1 MPLTK
6 QQKRWY
12 WLLLLPLINVFALP
26 FYNRVD
32 PTLFGIPLFY
42 WYQLAWV
49 VVCSVVVAIVFR
61 MAHGPQSR
69 PEQR

>member
-1 MPLTK
+1 MSLTPR
-6 QQKRWY
+6 QKRWY

-26 FYNRVD
+26 LYNRVA

-49 VVCSVVVAIVFR
+49 VVCSLVVGIVFNR
-61 MAHGPQSR
+61 VHGGGR
-69 PEQR
+69 G

>member
-1 MPLTK
+1 MSLTPR
-6 QQKRWY
+6 QKRWY

-26 FYNRVD
+26 LYNRVD

-49 VVCSVVVAIVFR
+49 IFCSIVVGIVFNR
-61 MAHGPQSR
+61 AHGSGR
-69 PEQR
+69 G